1 VGGRRWRG
9 GSWVTRGRTHSPSAG
24 CKPEARVPAALS
36 AVASSRQSAAGET
49 RRQGE
54 LILQVDG
61 WWRDNVRRRWAD
73 GKVQRMETLLDS
85 IVTGFEVLLAAR
97 KANRLEDE
105 RRAREEAE
113 LTRRQRLAEERRNR
127 EKKRRG
133 LLKDVMDKS
142 AEAATLRQWLSSV
155 DLTNTDGD
163 EEFGQFISWA
173 KAKLASLEA
182 AVSRQTISDTVRS
195 QELFPSIDKLH
206 DPLGEP
212 PRRHYY
218 GMSSD

>member
-1 VGGRRWRG
+1 
-9 GSWVTRGRTHSPSAG
+9 
-24 CKPEARVPAALS
+24 
-36 AVASSRQSAAGET
+36 
-49 RRQGE
+49 
-54 LILQVDG
+54 
-61 WWRDNVRRRWAD
+61 
-73 GKVQRMETLLDS
+73 METLLDS

-113 LTRRQRLAEERRNR
+113 LARRQRLAEERRNR

-142 AEAATLRQWLSSV
+142 VEAATLRQWLSSV

-218 GMSSD
+218 GMSSDED